1 MATGVQFAT
10 KVKRLNQG
18 NPNFRQSMDICGGF
32 AGSENKHQASVGWLE
47 VAPCQAAEAHLISG
61 NLDCEL
67 QPSNNLTTSPKF
79 QHFNYFNIKF
89 QRARES

>member
-1 MATGVQFAT
+1 
-10 KVKRLNQG
+10 
-18 NPNFRQSMDICGGF
+18 MDICGGF
-32 AGSENKHQASVGWLE
+32 AGSENKDQASVGWLE

-79 QHFNYFNIKF
+79 QHLNYFNIKF
-89 QRARES
+89 QRARKLRMEQQNMRKNKLASACK